1 MRGATTYDLP
11 TLKPGSVPMLR
22 SAAITILLCA
32 STTATAAFAQA
43 DDGIEVSG
51 PRTVLTHVPF
61 TLDFAVPESAAEL
74 VEWRIVR
81 ARDGQLL
88 DSGSAG
94 PGTAISSELV
104 VGSSDDLPLRV
115 EVAGQSASYGVTV
128 LPGWISILPP
138 LLAIALALITHEV
151 IISLFAGIWLG
162 AFFFVGLNPFAAL
175 LRTIDTFVTPA
186 LADPDH
192 AAIVIF
198 SLMLGGMVGIM
209 GRSGGTH
216 GIVEAVRPLATT
228 RRRGQLATYM
238 AGLFIFFDDYANTLI
253 VGNTLRPITDRLKI
267 SREKLSYIVD
277 STAAPVAAI
286 IFVSTWAGYEISLI
300 ADGLQA
306 AAVQVASTDAVLAGE
321 LQRANPFTVFI
332 HSIPYLFYPILAL
345 LMVFLVSFTGRDF
358 GPMLKAERRAASG
371 GGLHEPGAMLMVDTS
386 SGLMEPKEGVKHRWY
401 NSAFPV
407 LTVVVV
413 VLGGLYL
420 DGRMSLGRPGSLSEV
435 FGAANA
441 FNALLWG
448 SLAGVLVAFL
458 LVTTQRVLK
467 PKEAVEAWTGGLRS
481 MVLAIVIL
489 VLAWSLGAVTVAIGT
504 AQYVSHVLATVGFP
518 MHLLPVSVF
527 ASAAL
532 ISFATGTS
540 WATMA
545 ILIPLVIPLAVSL
558 GGGVGFTGEVHY
570 TVMLGTISS
579 VLAGA
584 IFGDH
589 CSPISD
595 TTVLSSMASASD
607 HVDHVRTQLPY
618 ALLVAVVGMAA
629 GDIPTAYG
637 MPWFISYIIG
647 FGILFAVLRFLGS
660 TSAASS

>member
-1 MRGATTYDLP
+1 MRL
-11 TLKPGSVPMLR
+11 TLT
-22 SAAITILLCA
+22 SALLLVG
-32 STTATAAFAQA
+32 TLAAPAGGFAQ
-43 DDGIEVSG
+43 DDSVLELTG

-61 TLDFAVPESAAEL
+61 GIAVELPTDTAASI
-74 VEWRIVR
+74 EWRLVR
-81 ARDGQLL
+81 VRDGATLERGAAAPGALL
-88 DSGSAG
+88 EITGLTVARG
-94 PGTAISSELV
+94 A
-104 VGSSDDLPLRV
+104 DLPIRV
-115 EVAGQSASYGVTV
+115 EAAGQSAEFGVPV
-128 LPGWISILPP
+128 LPGWFSILPP
-138 LLAIALALITHEV
+138 LLAIVLALITHEV
-151 IISLFAGIWLG
+151 VVSLFAGIWLG
-162 AFFFVGLNPFAAL
+162 AFFFAGFNPLAAL
-175 LRTIDTFVTPA
+175 LRTVDAFIAPA

-238 AGLFIFFDDYANTLI
+238 SGLFIFFDDYANTLI
-253 VGNTLRPITDRLKI
+253 VGNTLRPITDRLRI

-306 AAVQVASTDAVLAGE
+306 AAAQTAAADPALAGE
-321 LQRANPFTVFI
+321 LGRANPFTVFI

-345 LMVFLVSFTGRDF
+345 AMVLLVSLTQRDF
-358 GPMLKAERRAASG
+358 GPMLKAERRSAAG
-371 GGLHEPGAMLMVDTS
+371 DGLYREDAQLMVDTS
-386 SGLMEPKEGVKHRWY
+386 GGLMEPKEGAKHRWY
-401 NSAFPV
+401 NAAIPV
-407 LTVVVV
+407 ITVVVV
-413 VLGGLYL
+413 VLLGLYL
-420 DGRMSLGRPGSLSEV
+420 DGRSSLGRAAPLTEIL
-435 FGAANA
+435 GAANA
-441 FNALLWG
+441 FHALLWG
-448 SLAGVLVAFL
+448 SLAGVMVAFL
-458 LVTTQRVLK
+458 LVTGQRLLK
-467 PKEAVEAWTGGLRS
+467 IQETIEAWAGGLRA
-481 MVLAIVIL
+481 MVLAMVIL
-489 VLAWSLGAVTVAIGT
+489 VLAWSLGAVTGAVGT
-504 AQYVSHVLATVGFP
+504 AQYLSHLLQTAGFP

-527 ASAAL
+527 ATAAA
-532 ISFATGTS
+532 IAFATGTS

-558 GGGVGFTGEVHY
+558 GGGIGFTGDVPY

-618 ALLVAVVGMAA
+618 ALLVGVVGMAV
-629 GDIPTAYG
+629 GDVPTAYG
-637 MPWFISYIIG
+637 MPWVVSYVL
-647 FGILFAVLRFLGS
+647 GIAILLGVLWFVGS
-660 TSAASS
+660 PIDPSSNSSL

>member
-1 MRGATTYDLP
+1 LLLLGALTAP
-11 TLKPGSVPMLR
+11 
-22 SAAITILLCA
+22 AAGH
-32 STTATAAFAQA
+32 AQ
-43 DDGIEVSG
+43 DETVLELSG
-51 PRTVLTHVPF
+51 PRTVLTHTPF
-61 TLDFAVPESAAEL
+61 GLTVTLPSDGVEPVAWRLVRVEDGEILESGT
-74 VEWRIVR
+74 
-81 ARDGQLL
+81 DP
-88 DSGSAG
+88 AG
-94 PGTAISSELV
+94 TRLEIFGLTVA
-104 VGSSDDLPLRV
+104 GGNDLPVRI
-115 EVAGQSASYGVTV
+115 EAAGRSAQFAAPV
-128 LPGWISILPP
+128 LPGWFSLLPP

-151 IISLFAGIWLG
+151 VVSLFAGIWLG
-162 AFFFVGLNPFAAL
+162 AFFYAGLNPFAAV
-175 LRTIDTFVTPA
+175 LRTIDAFIAPA

-253 VGNTLRPITDRLKI
+253 VGNTLRPITDRLRI

-306 AAVQVASTDAVLAGE
+306 AAAQTATSDPALAGE
-321 LQRANPFTVFI
+321 LGRANPFTVFI

-345 LMVFLVSFTGRDF
+345 CMVLLVSVTRRDF
-358 GPMLKAERRAASG
+358 GPMLKAERRAVAG
-371 GGLHEPGAMLMVDTS
+371 HGLHRPDAQLMVDTS
-386 SGLMEPKEGVKHRWY
+386 SELMEPKEGTAHRWY
-401 NSAFPV
+401 NAAVPV
-407 LTVVVV
+407 ITVILV
-413 VLGGLYL
+413 VLAGLYV
-420 DGRMSLGRPGSLSEV
+420 DGRLSLGRAAPLTEV
-435 FGAANA
+435 LGAANA

-448 SLAGVLVAFL
+448 SLAGVMIAFV
-458 LVTTQRVLK
+458 LVTAQRILK
-467 PKEAVEAWTGGLRS
+467 IQETIEAWAGGLRA
-481 MVLAIVIL
+481 MMLAMVIL
-489 VLAWSLGAVTVAIGT
+489 VLAWSLGAVTEAVGT
-504 AQYVSHVLATVGFP
+504 APYLSHLLQTAGFP

-527 ASAAL
+527 ATAAA
-532 ISFATGTS
+532 IAFATGTS

-558 GGGVGFTGEVHY
+558 GGGVGFGGDVPY

-618 ALLVAVVGMAA
+618 ALLVAMVGMAV

-637 MPWFISYIIG
+637 MPWFISYALGISLLFSALWF
-647 FGILFAVLRFLGS
+647 FGSRAEDLS
-660 TSAASS
+660 TSSGG